1 MILTTNKE
9 LKKYTVEVIC
19 LLYILLFVY
28 AAMSKLLQIEHF
40 RIQIGKSPLL
50 SAFAEIVAWGVPI
63 GEIVISLLL
72 TIPKLRRTGL
82 WLAMGLM
89 SMFTTYIFIILTFS
103 SYIPCSCGGILE
115 KMGWKEHLIFNLV
128 FVFLAAIALWFS
140 FNDKKQRFLK
150 FSVLA
155 SSNVALASLIVI
167 LLFLLSEEEV
177 HRNNAFLR
185 RYPHHPVVKGKSI
198 ELKYNSYYI
207 AGFNG
212 KTIVLGNSSAPLHLL
227 EIDTSMQNAKPVSID
242 FKNPKKYKF
251 SNAQIRIQ
259 GSKFFLYD
267 GTVPV
272 IYHGQTKDWKVKGEV
287 TNKISFSELVPIDK
301 GFGFRQL
308 DKKKNLNVLGILQ
321 DGNPMKVSR
330 AELLIRQTDGIFDTD
345 GLLIYS
351 EQLDKLI
358 YSYYYRNTF
367 VVADAKNLQS
377 NFQGKTID
385 TVSWANIKIAKE
397 DSSRVHSMIGLPPY
411 IQKWNS
417 TWGKYLFVSSERLG
431 KYESEDALK
440 NAIIVDVYNLRD
452 RSYEFSFYLYNQGK
466 EKVQKF
472 KVYRN
477 LLVGLTNNY
486 VVLYKLDETTFD
498 LKI

>member
-1 MILTTNKE
+1 MVLNIKTG
-9 LKKYTVEVIC
+9 LKKNIVELIC

-28 AAMSKLLQIEHF
+28 ASVSKLLQIEHF

-63 GEIVISLLL
+63 SEIVISLLL
-72 TIPKLRRTGL
+72 MMPKLRRTGL

-89 SMFTTYIFIILTFS
+89 SMFTTYIFIILNFS

-128 FVFLAAIALWFS
+128 FVFLAAIALWLS
-140 FNDKKQRFLK
+140 FNEMKQRFIK

-155 SSNVALASLIVI
+155 SSNIALASLIVI
-167 LLFLLSEEEV
+167 VLFLLSEEEV

-185 RYPHHPVVKGKSI
+185 RYPHHPAVKGKSVK
-198 ELKYNSYYI
+198 LKYNSYYI

-212 KTIVLGNSSAPLHLL
+212 KTIFLGNSSAPLHLL
-227 EIDTSMQNAKPVSID
+227 EIDTSMQNLKSVSID

-251 SNAQIRIQ
+251 SNAQIRIE

-272 IYHGQTKDWKVKGEV
+272 IYHGQTKDWQVKREV
-287 TNKISFSELVPIDK
+287 TNKIDFSQLVPIDN

-308 DKKKNLNVLGILQ
+308 DKKKNLNILGVFEN
-321 DGNPMKVSR
+321 GNPIKVSR
-330 AELLIRQTDGIFDTD
+330 AELLTRQTDGIFDTD
-345 GLLIYS
+345 GLLIYNA
-351 EQLDKLI
+351 QLDKII
-358 YSYYYRNTF
+358 YNYYYRNTF
-367 VVADAKNLQS
+367 VVADAKNIQS
-377 NFQGKTID
+377 SFQGKTID

-397 DSSRVHSMIGLPPY
+397 DSSRVHSMIGQPPL

-431 KYESEDALK
+431 KYESKDALK
-440 NAIIVDVYNLRD
+440 NAVIVDVYNLRD
-452 RSYEFSFYLYNQGK
+452 RSYEFSFYLYNHEK
-466 EKVQKF
+466 EKVIKF
-472 KVYRN
+472 KVCGD
-477 LLVGLTNNY
+477 LLVGLTNHY
-486 VVLYKLDETTFD
+486 VVLYRLDDTTFEF
-498 LKI
+498 K

>member
-1 MILTTNKE
+1 MRLNIKPGF
-9 LKKYTVEVIC
+9 KKYTVEVIC
-19 LLYILLFVY
+19 ILYILLFVY
-28 AAMSKLLQIEHF
+28 AAVSKLLQIEHF

-63 GEIVISLLL
+63 SEIVISLLL
-72 TIPKLRRTGL
+72 MMPKLRRTGL

-89 SMFTTYIFIILTFS
+89 SMFTTYIFIILNFS

-140 FNDKKQRFLK
+140 FNEMKQRFIK

-155 SSNVALASLIVI
+155 SSNIALASLIVI
-167 LLFLLSEEEV
+167 VLFLLSEEEV

-185 RYPHHPVVKGKSI
+185 RYPHHPAVKGKSI

-212 KTIVLGNSSAPLHLL
+212 KTIFLGNSSAPLHLL
-227 EIDTSMQNAKPVSID
+227 EIDTSMQNIKSVSID
-242 FKNPKKYKF
+242 FKNPNKYKF
-251 SNAQIRIQ
+251 SNAQIRIE

-272 IYHGQTKDWKVKGEV
+272 IYHGQTKDWQVKREV
-287 TNKISFSELVPIDK
+287 TNKIAFSQLVPIDN

-308 DKKKNLNVLGILQ
+308 DKKKNLNILGVFEN
-321 DGNPMKVSR
+321 GNPIKVSR
-330 AELLIRQTDGIFDTD
+330 AELLTRQTDGIFDTD
-345 GLLIYS
+345 GLLIYNA
-351 EQLDKLI
+351 QLDKII
-358 YSYYYRNTF
+358 YNYYYRNTF
-367 VVADAKNLQS
+367 VVADAKNIQS
-377 NFQGKTID
+377 SFQGKTID

-397 DSSRVHSMIGLPPY
+397 DSSRVHSMIGQPPL

-431 KYESEDALK
+431 KYESKDALK
-440 NAIIVDVYNLRD
+440 NAVIVDVYNLRD
-452 RSYEFSFYLYNQGK
+452 RSYEFSFYLYNHEK
-466 EKVQKF
+466 EKVIKF
-472 KVYRN
+472 KVCGD
-477 LLVGLTNNY
+477 LLVGLTNHY
-486 VVLYKLDETTFD
+486 VVLYRLDDTTFEF
-498 LKI
+498 K